1 MKCEDV
7 RRALP
12 ELAESGARPSRRI
25 RSHLA
30 GCPDCAEEL
39 RRYGSILLALAAMRD
54 EVIEPAEGFLSRIL
68 AQIPDP
74 ARQGLIRRV
83 AADERVYRAAFSV
96 GGAAVGATA
105 IAILWSSAVFCD
117 VTASTETPAG
127 LS

>member
-1 MKCEDV
+1 
-7 RRALP
+7 
-12 ELAESGARPSRRI
+12 
-25 RSHLA
+25 
-30 GCPDCAEEL
+30 
-39 RRYGSILLALAAMRD
+39 MRD

-105 IAILWSSAVFCD
+105 IAILWWRAAHRGL
-117 VTASTETPAG
+117 TPSTETPAG